1 MTPEQ
6 IHGGADGLAPFSTP
20 FQEELLRL
28 FRLRRD
34 VRRFRPDPLPEPEV
48 LAMLEAAHTAPSV
61 GLSQPWR
68 FVRVR
73 SEAARSAVIDSF
85 ERANAAASHGFDDER
100 ARLYRSLKLAGL
112 REAPEHLLVCC
123 QTDTDQGHGLGRATL
138 PGTLRDSVVCA
149 IQNLWLAARARGLA
163 IGWISILDPE
173 ELRGPLDLPPSWLW
187 VGYLCMGWPEKD
199 SDHPELEA
207 MGWEHRR
214 PLSEVLFVR

>member
-1 MTPEQ
+1 ME
-6 IHGGADGLAPFSTP
+6 PFSGP

-48 LAMLEAAHTAPSV
+48 LAMLEAAHAAPSV

-73 SEAARSAVIDSF
+73 SEAGRAAVLASF
-85 ERANAAASHGFDDER
+85 EKANAAASLAFPDAR
-100 ARLYRSLKLAGL
+100 AELYRSLKLAGL

-123 QTDTDQGHGLGRATL
+123 QSDTEQGHGLGRATL
-138 PGTLRDSVVCA
+138 PGTLRDSVICA
-149 IQNLWLAARARGLA
+149 IQNLWLATRARGLA

-173 ELRGPLDLPPSWLW
+173 ELR
-187 VGYLCMGWPEKD
+187 
-199 SDHPELEA
+199 DHPELEA
-207 MGWEHRR
+207 TGWEHRR
-214 PLSEVLFVR
+214 PLRDVLFVR